1 VTDDELEPLFDPV
14 SYGRGLPDRGR
25 PLSIGEIKLISRIVG
40 RTPEV
45 MVKVVNKGSSSLAGV
60 GGHIGYIGRQ
70 GGVELETDEGEILQG
85 PEVGKAPLEDWN
97 LDLIQQRGKINLTPN
112 KPRQPPRL
120 IYKLIFSMPVGTSPE
135 KVQAAVRNF
144 AREKFALKHRYVMA
158 LHTDEPHPH
167 VHLVLKAR
175 SEDGQ
180 RLYLRKAMLRQWRD
194 GFASHLRA
202 LGVAANAT
210 PRHVRGETRPRKSD
224 GIYHAMSRGESTH
237 FRKRVE
243 AVHGELVEG
252 KLQVESGKAKL
263 IRTRQEVRR
272 VWQAVSDELTGQGHP
287 EIAAQVERYVQ
298 QMPKPLTEKEDIATN
313 LLERARKPRV
323 REIEMTRSRC
333 T

>member
-1 VTDDELEPLFDPV
+1 MKDDELEPFFDPV
-14 SYGRGLPDRGR
+14 SYGRALPERER
-25 PLSIGEIKLISRIVG
+25 PLSIGQIKLITRTVG

-45 MVKVVNKGSSSLAGV
+45 MVKVINKGSSSVAGV
-60 GGHIGYIGRQ
+60 GGHVGYIGRQ
-70 GGVELETDEGEILQG
+70 GEVALETDEGEVLQG
-85 PEVGKAPLEDWN
+85 QEVGNALLEDWN
-97 LDLIQQRGKINLTPN
+97 LDLIQDRGKINLTPN
-112 KPRQPPRL
+112 KPKQPPRL
-120 IYKLIFSMPVGTSPE
+120 VYKLIFSMPAGTPPE

-144 AREKFALKHRYVMA
+144 AREEFALKHRYVMA

-175 SEDGQ
+175 SEEGR
-180 RLYLRKAMLRQWRD
+180 RLYLRKATLRQWRE

-224 GIYHAMSRGESTH
+224 GIYRAMSRGESTH

-243 AVHGELVEG
+243 AVHGELVKG

-272 VWQAVSDELTGQGHP
+272 GWQAVSDQLTRQGHP
-287 EIAAQVERYVQ
+287 EIAAQVKRYVE
-298 QMPKPLTEKEDIATN
+298 QMPKPLMEKEYIATK
-313 LLERARKPRV
+313 LLEHAREPRV
-323 REIEMTRSRC
+323 REIEMAR
-333 T
+333 

>member
-1 VTDDELEPLFDPV
+1 VIDDELEPLFDFV
-14 SYGRGLPDRGR
+14 AHGRALPEHER
-25 PLSIGEIKLISRIVG
+25 PLSISQINLITRTVG

-45 MVKVVNKGSSSLAGV
+45 MVKVINKGSSSVAGV
-60 GGHIGYIGRQ
+60 GGHVGYIGRQ
-70 GGVELETDEGEILQG
+70 GAVELETDEGEILQG
-85 PEVGKAPLEDWN
+85 QEVGNTLLEDWN

-112 KPRQPPRL
+112 KPKQPPRL
-120 IYKLIFSMPVGTSPE
+120 VYKLIFSMPAGTPPE

-144 AREKFALKHRYVMA
+144 AREEFALKHRYVMA

-175 SEDGQ
+175 SDQGQ
-180 RLYLRKAMLRQWRD
+180 QLYLRKATLRQWRE

-224 GIYHAMSRGESTH
+224 GIYRAMSRGESTH

-243 AVHGELVEG
+243 VVHSELVKG

-263 IRTRQEVRR
+263 IRTRQQVRR
-272 VWQAVSDELTGQGHP
+272 GWQALSDELTRQGYP
-287 EIAAQVERYVQ
+287 EIAAQVKRYLD
-298 QMPKPLTEKEDIATN
+298 QMPKPLTEKEYIATK
-313 LLERARKPRV
+313 LLEHAREPKT
-323 REIEMTRSRC
+323 REIEMVR
-333 T
+333 